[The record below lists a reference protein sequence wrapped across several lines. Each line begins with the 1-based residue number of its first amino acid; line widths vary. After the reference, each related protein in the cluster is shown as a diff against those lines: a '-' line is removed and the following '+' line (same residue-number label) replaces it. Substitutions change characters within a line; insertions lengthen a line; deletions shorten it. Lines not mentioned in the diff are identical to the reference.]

1 MQDRSKL
8 IGRVNVKVCHV
19 KNISKFELKFCS
31 STILSYPS
39 ATINFNQNISYVGLV
54 NCIPIVCIITNPNQ
68 IILTIEFYQYY

>member
-19 KNISKFELKFCS
+19 KNISKFELKFCN

-39 ATINFNQNISYVGLV
+39 ATINFNE
-54 NCIPIVCIITNPNQ
+54 IPLLTYFENG
-68 IILTIEFYQYY
+68 ILSILLEGYMILKVTI

>member
-19 KNISKFELKFCS
+19 KNISKFELKFCN

-39 ATINFNQNISYVGLV
+39 ATINFNQNISYVGQPQS
-54 NCIPIVCIITNPNQ
+54 NYFDNW
-68 IILTIEFYQYY
+68 ILSILLDGFVIFKVTI